1 MTSQFSS
8 HDEYGFV
15 RPDNFNYKVH
25 EEFMNG
31 YLGVLARR
39 RQKWDALLKSGY
51 NKLDTGPKLKRYI
64 RKGVPSS
71 HRKGVWMQVSGAAK
85 LRSEEPDL
93 YPTML
98 NMTIKNQI
106 IEDQIQTDIP
116 RTFPN
121 NMLFDKTHPKTLQ
134 IPLFNILKAFA
145 NSNPKIGYCQG
156 LNYIAGLILLVT
168 KDEDASFWLLKV
180 MCEKIL
186 PEYYTASMPGLLTD
200 VKVLAELS
208 RQEMPALAT
217 HIDKMQMPWALF
229 CSKWLICIYAEVL
242 PTETVLRIWDTIFY
256 EGSKIVFRVALG
268 LLKLNQESLLA
279 KNDFALLAEEFK
291 EILDSKSTVN
301 CHTFLEDIC
310 DKTGALPKAR
320 IQKLRA
326 EFGAQVR
333 EEQLERERRRKA
345 DGSGMKDG

>member
-1 MTSQFSS
+1 MTTQFSS

-15 RPDNFNYKVH
+15 RPDNFNFKVH

-39 RQKWDALLKSGY
+39 GQKWEGLVKSGY
-51 NKLDTGPKLKRYI
+51 HKLDKGTKLKRYI
-64 RKGVPSS
+64 RKGIPSS
-71 HRKGVWMQVSGAAK
+71 HRKGVWMQVSGATK
-85 LRSEEPDL
+85 LRAEEPDL

-98 NMTIKNQI
+98 NMKVKNQV
-106 IEDQIQTDIP
+106 IEDQILTDIP

-134 IPLFNILKAFA
+134 KPLFNILKAFA

-180 MCEKIL
+180 MCENIL

-208 RQEMPALAT
+208 RQEIPVLAT

-229 CSKWLICIYAEVL
+229 CSKWFICIYAEVL
-242 PTETVLRIWDTIFY
+242 PTETVLRIWDTVFY
-256 EGSKIVFRVALG
+256 EGNKIVFRVALG
-268 LLKLNQESLLA
+268 LLKMNQERLLA
-279 KNDFALLAEEFK
+279 KDDFAALAEEFK
-291 EILDSKSTVN
+291 EILDCKSTVN

-310 DKTGALPKAR
+310 DKTGPLPRSR

-333 EEQLERERRRKA
+333 EEQMERERRRKA

>member
-1 MTSQFSS
+1 MTTQFSS

-15 RPDNFNYKVH
+15 RPENFNYKVH

-39 RQKWDALLKSGY
+39 GQKWEALLKTGY
-51 NKLDTGPKLKRYI
+51 HKLDTGPKLKRYI

-85 LRSEEPDL
+85 LRAEEPDL

-98 NMTIKNQI
+98 NMKVKNQI
-106 IEDQIQTDIP
+106 IEDQILTDIP

-121 NMLFDKTHPKTLQ
+121 NMFFDKTHPKTLQ
-134 IPLFNILKAFA
+134 NPLFNILKAFA
-145 NSNPKIGYCQG
+145 NTNPKIGYCQG
-156 LNYIAGLILLVT
+156 INYIAGLILLVT

-180 MCEKIL
+180 MCEQIL

-200 VKVLAELS
+200 VKVLAELA
-208 RQEMPALAT
+208 RQEIPVLAT

-229 CSKWLICIYAEVL
+229 CSKWFICIYAEVL
-242 PTETVLRIWDTIFY
+242 PTETVLRIWDTVFY
-256 EGSKIVFRVALG
+256 EGSKILFRVALG
-268 LLKLNQESLLA
+268 LLKMNQDKLLS

-291 EILDSKSTVN
+291 IILDSKSTIN

-310 DKTGALPKAR
+310 DKTGPLPRSKL
-320 IQKLRA
+320 QKLRA
-326 EFGAQVR
+326 DFGAQVR
-333 EEQLERERRRKA
+333 EEQMERERRRKA